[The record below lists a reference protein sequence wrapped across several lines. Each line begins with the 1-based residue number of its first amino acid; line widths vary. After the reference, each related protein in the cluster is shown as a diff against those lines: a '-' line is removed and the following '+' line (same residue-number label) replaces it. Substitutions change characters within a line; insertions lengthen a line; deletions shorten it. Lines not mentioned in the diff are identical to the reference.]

1 MSEQVVT
8 TLVSKLKFEADNR
21 PLLAFEKNL
30 DRVFSKIDSLTKL
43 AQKKIALKVGLDTKS
58 LTAQL
63 KVARNTKIVLN
74 NIDVSREAVTA
85 TMAKLSQKLAGAKLE
100 IDKVSISMKS
110 VSEQKRLMRNLLDAT
125 QIEVPVELRLRGAEK
140 QLIAWKKKAAEQHKL
155 YISADISKHKL
166 LQNVKASLE
175 YVSAKTKGLQ
185 IDPMIQLKVDRVDL
199 KREIDD
205 VLREIERAAK
215 IRIQLNG
222 DLTGG
227 AAGGGGARGFGR
239 HAVTGGVAGA
249 AMQYGRGF
257 IPGLSGA
264 FAISQMNQINQEYK
278 GAQTALE
285 AVSGQQDFAAND
297 AFLKN
302 ISKEQGRNYRD
313 LAPQFTQILAASKES
328 IGSQGTQDMFRGIM
342 KYGTMMNLDQ
352 EAMKG
357 SFRAIGQMFSKDK
370 IQAEEAQGQFAERM
384 PAGMQLLAQAHGT
397 TVAQLREDMKNG
409 KLDPKKLI
417 PQLGKIMENLA
428 ETTGGYRKALEST
441 RVAQGRFNATFE
453 EAVILFADSGMDR
466 ALGNF
471 FRVGSDSMDRSEN
484 LIKALGGAFEY
495 LMVPVSA
502 AMSLIGDFSEH
513 VLPKIAENL
522 GISEKATIGFGVG
535 ALLAMTPWGRMIEL
549 VGLAITALQD
559 FSTYLQGGD
568 SKFGQ
573 WMDSLTPE
581 KQAKMKE
588 LGNQLLELA
597 ENVGKLF
604 ALSAEGWS
612 NIFSWLEEGGAGW
625 AVVDG
630 VTALAKGLNDLADAM
645 AKIANGNVTLDD
657 IGKGFVG
664 ALDTLVPGT
673 PFTDMSGAGNELLY
687 RYSPTGQAEIAD
699 AQRRARIEEYQ
710 RNRGSGA
717 DVPVSAPQ
725 TTVNIGA
732 PVITIDGSKLSA
744 EELKASI
751 AGDLRT
757 IAEQA
762 VARGINNQ
770 WQQASKQAIPYK
782 TK

>member
-8 TLVSKLKFEADNR
+8 TLVSKMKFEADNR

-30 DRVFSKIDSLTKL
+30 DRIFSKVDSLTKL

-58 LTAQL
+58 LNAQL
-63 KVARNTKIVLN
+63 KVARNTKIVLT

-85 TMAKLSQKLAGAKLE
+85 TMAKLSQRLAGAKLE

-155 YISADISKHKL
+155 YISTDISKHKL
-166 LQNVKASLE
+166 FQNVKASLE

-227 AAGGGGARGFGR
+227 AAGGGEGGVRGFGR

-384 PAGMQLLAQAHGT
+384 PAGMQLLAKAHGT
-397 TVAQLREDMKNG
+397 TVAQLREDMKDG

-417 PQLGKIMENLA
+417 PELGKIMENLA
-428 ETTGGYRKALEST
+428 ESTGGYRKALEST

-453 EAVILFADSGMDR
+453 ESVILFADSGMDK

-471 FRVGSDSMDRSEN
+471 FRVGADSMDRSTN

-495 LMVPVSA
+495 LMVPISA

-513 VLPKIAENL
+513 VLPKIAEQFGMN
-522 GISEKATIGFGVG
+522 EKAVIGFGAG
-535 ALLAMTPWGRMIEL
+535 ALLALTPWGRMIEL
-549 VGLAITALQD
+549 IGLAITALQD
-559 FSTYLQGGD
+559 FSTYLQGGE

-573 WMDSLTPE
+573 WMESLSPE
-581 KQAKMKE
+581 KQQTMKDF
-588 LGNQLLELA
+588 GNEVLLLA
-597 ENVGKLF
+597 QNIGKLF
-604 ALSAEGWS
+604 AFSAEGWS

-625 AVVDG
+625 FVIEG
-630 VTALAKGLNDLADAM
+630 VTALAKALNDLAGAM
-645 AKIANGNVTLDD
+645 AKIAGGDVTMDD

-673 PFTDMSGAGNELLY
+673 PFADMSGAGNQLLY
-687 RYSPTGQAEIAD
+687 KYSPTGQAEIAD
-699 AQRRARIEEYQ
+699 AERKARMEQYE
-710 RNRGSGA
+710 RSRGSGA
-717 DVPVSAPQ
+717 DVPTVPGSAALP
-725 TTVNIGA
+725 
-732 PVITIDGSKLSA
+732 PVQVTINGVKDA
-744 EELKASI
+744 Q
-751 AGDLRT
+751 DLESRLPE
-757 IAEQA
+757 II
-762 VARGINNQ
+762 RKGIQ
-770 WQQASKQAIPYK
+770 QSWQETSKQTVPQK
-782 TK
+782 R